1 VWCALCLSYVSTTCT
16 WLELSQKK
24 EMHENFEEMKKE
36 YNVKFDTPLSD
47 EDIMDIGGHDQMS
60 DQ

>member
-1 VWCALCLSYVSTTCT
+1 VVCVVRELCLYNLYLVRA
-16 WLELSQKK
+16 LSKK